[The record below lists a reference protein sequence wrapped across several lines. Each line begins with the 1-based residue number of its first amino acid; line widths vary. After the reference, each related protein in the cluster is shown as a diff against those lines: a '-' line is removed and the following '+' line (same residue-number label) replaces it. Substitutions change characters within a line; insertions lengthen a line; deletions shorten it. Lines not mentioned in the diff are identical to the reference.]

1 MPSVIGAMTASANTI
16 FINLSGPFFNGPDL
30 KMSGNRRSKADF
42 GTGSKG
48 TDLAAF
54 LLLHELGHQIGKW
67 GSDAGLGDKD
77 KNLEHTMAAY
87 KACF

>member
-1 MPSVIGAMTASANTI
+1 MTASANTI